1 MKQIYPD
8 LWQTAPE
15 QPIPSVPTL
24 VTHAFLLTREDGNV
38 LFYSSGLPAEHRR
51 IGELGGL
58 RRQYLSHQDEVGPA
72 LRAIKAEFRSELFS
86 HAAEKDEVSQILI
99 PDRTFDGPETHLGNI
114 DVIPT
119 PGHTP
124 GSTCFLVRS
133 PHERT
138 YLFTGD
144 TIFMNGE
151 GLWRAGY
158 IEGMSDR
165 KKLKQSL
172 ELLRELAP
180 DVVISSAAPDGKHPV
195 NEVTSESWRAAVD
208 DALHG
213 LSLKAFA

>member
-1 MKQIYPD
+1 MKQICPD

-86 HAAEKDEVSQILI
+86 HAAEKDEVSEILT
-99 PDRTFDGPETHLGNI
+99 PDRTFDSHETHLGNI
-114 DVIPT
+114 EVIPT

-133 PHERT
+133 PHGPN

-151 GLWRAGY
+151 GRWRAGY
-158 IEGMSDR
+158 IDGMSDR
-165 KKLKQSL
+165 AKLKQSL
-172 ELLRELAP
+172 DLLAELAP

-195 NEVTSESWRAAVD
+195 NEVTPESWCTAVA
-208 DALHG
+208 DALAG
-213 LSLKAFA
+213 LEERIPA